1 MNHKVINKLNL
12 ENLYKNGKGRRC
24 GKRYK
29 YLVFQ
34 KYGLKLVYDPY
45 GYYCLVE
52 TGVDPDEGDYFYYYE
67 NEQENDGEVV
77 IDDLGDE
84 VRIYSKSYIGYLDKY
99 NFNLCIDN

>member
-1 MNHKVINKLNL
+1 MYCH
-12 ENLYKNGKGRRC
+12 LYYNQLYIDKIL
-24 GKRYK
+24 Y
-29 YLVFQ
+29 
-34 KYGLKLVYDPY
+34 
-45 GYYCLVE
+45 
-52 TGVDPDEGDYFYYYE
+52 YFYYYE